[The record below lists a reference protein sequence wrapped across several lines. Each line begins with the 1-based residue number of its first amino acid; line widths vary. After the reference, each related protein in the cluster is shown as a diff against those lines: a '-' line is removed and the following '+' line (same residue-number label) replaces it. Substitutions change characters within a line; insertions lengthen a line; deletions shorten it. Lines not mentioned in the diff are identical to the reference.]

1 MNRLAQDLAYA
12 LRQLRD
18 VLGMVVIQGMKPTLL
33 GVAVGLAAA
42 LALGRVVAALLY
54 AVKPTDPI
62 TFLAVVILLSVIAL
76 CACMVPAYRAAKVD
90 PVVALR
96 YE

>member
-42 LALGRVVAALLY
+42 LALGRVVSSLLY

-62 TFLAVVILLSVIAL
+62 TFGAVVILLSLVAL
-76 CACMVPAYRAAKVD
+76 CACLVPARRAAKVD